1 MKGQA
6 LITLLFFMII
16 GITVSSAA
24 VVLMYVNAVSGS
36 KQQDG
41 EIAYQAALS
50 GAENAKIRVLRNP
63 SYTGESN
70 LQIGSGS
77 ATIVVTGSGTSVDPY
92 IITSTG
98 TRGNFVRKV
107 QIQAT
112 YLNNFFSIASEKEIF

>member
-1 MKGQA
+1 MRGQA

-16 GITVSSAA
+16 GLTVTSAA

-41 EIAYQAALS
+41 ETAYQSALS
-50 GAENAKIRVLRNP
+50 GAENAKLRLLRNP
-63 SYTGESN
+63 LYTGESN
-70 LQIGSGS
+70 LSIGSGS
-77 ATIVVTGSGTSVDPY
+77 ATTTVTGSGSSADPY

-112 YLNNFFSIASEKEIF
+112 YVNNFFSVGSEKEIF

>member
-16 GITVSSAA
+16 GLMVTSAA
-24 VVLMYVNAVSGS
+24 VVLMYVNAISGS
-36 KQQDG
+36 RQQDG

-77 ATIVVTGSGTSVDPY
+77 ATIAVSGTGTSVDPY
-92 IITSTG
+92 VITSTG

-107 QIQAT
+107 QIQAS
-112 YLNNFFSIASEKEIF
+112 YVNNFFSVLSEKEIF

>member
-1 MKGQA
+1 MRGQA

-16 GITVSSAA
+16 GLTVTSAA

-41 EIAYQAALS
+41 ETAYQAALS
-50 GAENAKIRVLRNP
+50 GAENAKLRVLRNP

-77 ATIVVTGSGTSVDPY
+77 ATIVVSGTGTSPDPY

-98 TRGNFVRKV
+98 TKGNFVRKV
-107 QIQAT
+107 QVQAT
-112 YLNNFFSIASEKEIF
+112 YVNNFFSILSEKEMF

>member
-16 GITVSSAA
+16 GITVTSAA

-41 EIAYQAALS
+41 EVAYQTALS
-50 GAENAKIRVLRNP
+50 GAENAKIRLLRNP

-70 LQIGSGS
+70 LSIGSSS
-77 ATIVVTGSGTSVDPY
+77 ATIAVTGSGTSADPY

-98 TRGNFVRKV
+98 TMGNFVRKV
-107 QIQAT
+107 QMQAT
-112 YLNNFFSIASEKEIF
+112 YVNNFFNVLSEKEIF